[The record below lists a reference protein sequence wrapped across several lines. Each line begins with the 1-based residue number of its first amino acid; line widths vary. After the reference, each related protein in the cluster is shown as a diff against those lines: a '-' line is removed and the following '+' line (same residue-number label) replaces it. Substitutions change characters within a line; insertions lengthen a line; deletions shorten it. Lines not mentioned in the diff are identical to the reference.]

1 LARNRSRRDPAV
13 IIISHGRTARARR
26 SPHPTHPRAFGFPS
40 PRDARHGRTARQ
52 REARAKYMYTSLPL
66 PLPLPLLECEVCLKT
81 RRQQPLLS
89 LTTTRHQ
96 HQHQGGDAYA
106 VHSSECTVPA
116 PAGATQRKATQSH
129 RWRCRRRHERSPRLA
144 GSAAAARDADPHPHS
159 TAPAMGRHARTH
171 GTRYAGRQAGR
182 SRRARVFSRRAGTVP
197 SAAPPAH
204 FQKRKRT
211 AVARTGVPAARRG
224 TDDSSNNCERPMR
237 THGPRALPRPA
248 PCEADLTG
256 DGWCW
261 CSTAGTAQSQHGP
274 ATVES
279 MDMHGSEPLG
289 AGLEVTARC
298 GCCSSSQQEL
308 QVATPL
314 VHLVLCSLDAET
326 ARSRW
331 WPTEPR
337 LGEQAG

>member
-1 LARNRSRRDPAV
+1 MHCAGP
-13 IIISHGRTARARR
+13 GR
-26 SPHPTHPRAFGFPS
+26 
-40 PRDARHGRTARQ
+40 
-52 REARAKYMYTSLPL
+52 
-66 PLPLPLLECEVCLKT
+66 
-81 RRQQPLLS
+81 
-89 LTTTRHQ
+89 
-96 HQHQGGDAYA
+96 
-106 VHSSECTVPA
+106 
-116 PAGATQRKATQSH
+116 RKATQGNAKPPVALSPSS
-129 RWRCRRRHERSPRLA
+129 RALASPRRVGRGRARRRPTPTQHRTSD
-144 GSAAAARDADPHPHS
+144 GTARTYA
-159 TAPAMGRHARTH
+159 RHAVR
-171 GTRYAGRQAGR
+171 RQAGR